1 MFSQATREIYNM
13 KAEMAS
19 IDSRVGQC
27 ENSIY
32 HIKHDAYDDSSIWC
46 KISEAESKTFDNT
59 LLISDLRADVESLRS
74 CLEDLVASIS
84 QLKAVLEPE
93 ADASTENPKEKADL
107 EIFEPNIDN
116 DMKHYVDLDLITEPR
131 YKIGVFDDD
140 NWYNLQ

>member
-13 KAEMAS
+13 KAEIAS
-19 IDSRVGQC
+19 INSRVEQC

-32 HIKHDAYDDSSIWC
+32 HIKYDAYDGNSIWC
-46 KISEAESKTFDNT
+46 KISEAECKIFDNT

-107 EIFEPNIDN
+107 EIFEPNIDD

>member
-19 IDSRVGQC
+19 INSRVGQC

-46 KISEAESKTFDNT
+46 KISETECKTFDNT
-59 LLISDLRADVESLRS
+59 LLISELRADIEFLRS
-74 CLEDLVASIS
+74 SLEDLISSIS

-93 ADASTENPKEKADL
+93 ANASTEIPKEKADL
-107 EIFEPNIDN
+107 EIFEQNSYIDLEDVKN
-116 DMKHYVDLDLITEPR
+116 EKGIWELYDE
-131 YKIGVFDDD
+131 
-140 NWYNLQ
+140 NWWNK